1 MGFFSKKP
9 KEQTDPPLIIQNCL
23 KEVSDR
29 IMSSLE
35 EEEYHWHK
43 PWGVKKFESL
53 ILAKFFMDYSFK
65 GLSED
70 KLKDDEKE
78 GYYDL
83 SKSSFSK
90 AFNDSF
96 SEVGMNYDDLSEK
109 LDEKI
114 NKYFDLRRESR
125 PPLCWHNIYSTA
137 TGSKTLEKIKDDL
150 KDKKEGLE
158 VIRGNE
164 HFKQM
169 VPEYEKRIKMLND
182 KIISFESAEMML
194 PHMVRFTKNKLK
206 NINLKKIK
214 ALSKKLAKKD
224 KGKKK

>member
-70 KLKDDEKE
+70 KLKDDEK
-78 GYYDL
+78 D
-83 SKSSFSK
+83 F
-90 AFNDSF
+90 
-96 SEVGMNYDDLSEK
+96 
-109 LDEKI
+109 
-114 NKYFDLRRESR
+114 
-125 PPLCWHNIYSTA
+125 
-137 TGSKTLEKIKDDL
+137 
-150 KDKKEGLE
+150 
-158 VIRGNE
+158 
-164 HFKQM
+164 
-169 VPEYEKRIKMLND
+169 
-182 KIISFESAEMML
+182 
-194 PHMVRFTKNKLK
+194 
-206 NINLKKIK
+206 
-214 ALSKKLAKKD
+214 
-224 KGKKK
+224 